1 MAKKASSGGTGSGK
15 NSKGGGAKSR
25 RENYKKRFFNQDL
38 PVLFEEFDPKSG
50 YAYGHT
56 SNYLLVKIKSEKP
69 LHGKMLLVTY
79 NNETASD

>member
-1 MAKKASSGGTGSGK
+1 MKNK
-15 NSKGGGAKSR
+15 NSTPHQIPDVAQLEAELQ
-25 RENYKKRFFNQDL
+25 RENYKKRFVNQDL